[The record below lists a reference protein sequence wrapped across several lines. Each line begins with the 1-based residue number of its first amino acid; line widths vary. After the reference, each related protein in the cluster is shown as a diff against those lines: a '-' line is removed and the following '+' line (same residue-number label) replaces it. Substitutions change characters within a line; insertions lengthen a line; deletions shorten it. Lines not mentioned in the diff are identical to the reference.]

1 MTTIA
6 RDIWYKEVNL
16 WPELCDLFFV
26 PICAQNSLQEF
37 LSGLFYY
44 QKNWKTLKI
53 EHDLDDLEKA
63 IHKQAIKYVEPS
75 NIIKIF
81 KSIFQLW

>member
-1 MTTIA
+1 MTWIM
-6 RDIWYKEVNL
+6 WS
-16 WPELCDLFFV
+16 LFLFV

-37 LSGLFYY
+37 LSGLFYC

-53 EHDLDDLEKA
+53 EHDLDNLEKA
-63 IHKQAIKYVEPS
+63 VHTSNKVYVESS

-81 KSIFQLW
+81 KSIFQLYANF